1 MTMQSLSFTS
11 FFLAPARKA
20 GDRSL
25 WRRLAAAIE
34 AGRAR
39 KADREIIRYLQRDQG
54 GYRDEFRLELERR
67 FLGQ

>member
-1 MTMQSLSFTS
+1 MTMQSPSFTS
-11 FFLAPARKA
+11 FFLAPAREA

-39 KADREIIRYLQRDQG
+39 KADREIIRYLQRNQV